1 LRGRGALGT
10 ISLAATEGT
19 GGTQGRRAQAECWS
33 VGAWGAQRLEDGGL
47 RIEDGEKKHTGCG
60 MKGGSLG
67 GAAAT
72 ALPGIIEERWSV
84 RASERGRRPEFS
96 HRYLWSSPNLRG
108 KGLGIRQREASARQA
123 QWWIKWLQRRT
134 GRSALPDH
142 WLAVPGR
149 GLSRSLRNGTIEA
162 LSTVAIDR
170 NMDKSQLT
178 GRITFQRSGK
188 VNWVR
193 FIPFTALAW
202 IASATLAV
210 LLFVLF
216 QLGIY
221 LVLLV
226 PLIFGLGV
234 GGMVLLAVDR
244 GHCRSRLAAGVLGLV
259 AGTTLYLG
267 YYYVGMVHDLGAHYA
282 DRIDLL
288 PKYISFRMKTQVI
301 RDVHAPSNEHE
312 QKPDAFNR
320 GSNWVFFAIEFGL
333 VVAIAMGSGLRRA
346 AKPYCEKCQL
356 WTKRE
361 VSQFK
366 PELGP
371 GFVEALRQG
380 AVQSLAAL
388 FTSPRKA
395 AAPNTTVALDLCPNL
410 KTGKTADCSVYL
422 SVKQVTENAKGAV
435 LDAFDQAKGKL
446 LARQVIINAEELP
459 ALLPAFSVLESVT
472 GTTAAAV
479 LEELQVKTPD
489 AAVGIF
495 ADITPV
501 DPAYRGRVLTTKT
514 KLIGN
519 ALALL
524 LILGVFGPIALCFL
538 GGAVGFPDHPP
549 VGGVSPETKLL
560 GEFIIGLG
568 IGWFAAN
575 GIMLFTAPDYFS
587 TRYLRGVIRR
597 EFGRRQQHLVNPGDP
612 EAQFVQVVPRA
623 NWGKMKLD
631 DASDV
636 GFMRI
641 DEKDG
646 RILFEGDSEDYR
658 IPVASITSCEVE
670 CFVQGQGTHGATAY
684 YRLVLAANH
693 PSGFWEAPFA
703 PRGGSGKFRAR
714 KRKKWAEEMDRR
726 IKALMQQ
733 AKANRP
739 PAVS

>member
-1 LRGRGALGT
+1 MITAAYSGFSLKLVTRLRKW
-10 ISLAATEGT
+10 
-19 GGTQGRRAQAECWS
+19 QKNRRILNRNQTM
-33 VGAWGAQRLEDGGL
+33 G
-47 RIEDGEKKHTGCG
+47 K
-60 MKGGSLG
+60 GSL
-67 GAAAT
+67 
-72 ALPGIIEERWSV
+72 I
-84 RASERGRRPEFS
+84 
-96 HRYLWSSPNLRG
+96 
-108 KGLGIRQREASARQA
+108 
-123 QWWIKWLQRRT
+123 
-134 GRSALPDH
+134 GRS
-142 WLAVPGR
+142 
-149 GLSRSLRNGTIEA
+149 S
-162 LSTVAIDR
+162 
-170 NMDKSQLT
+170 
-178 GRITFQRSGK
+178 FQSSGK

-193 FIPFTALAW
+193 FIPFAALAW
-202 IASATLAV
+202 IVSAVLAV
-210 LLFVLF
+210 LLFFLF
-216 QLGIY
+216 LWGIY

-234 GGMVLLAVDR
+234 GGMVMLAVHR
-244 GHCRSRLAAGVLGLV
+244 GDCRNRLIASVLGVLTG
-259 AGTTLYLG
+259 ATLYLG
-267 YYYVGMVHDLGAHYA
+267 YYYVGMVHDLGPFYA

-288 PKYISFRMKTQVI
+288 PRYIAFRMKTQVI
-301 RDVHAPSNEHE
+301 RDVHSPSDEPRR
-312 QKPDAFNR
+312 KPDSFSH
-320 GSNWVFFAIEFGL
+320 GSNWVFFALEFGL
-333 VVAIAMGSGLRRA
+333 VLALATGPGFRRA

-410 KTGKTADCSVYL
+410 KSGKTTDCSVYL
-422 SVKQVTENAKGAV
+422 SVKQVLENAKGAV

-459 ALLPAFSVLESVT
+459 ALLPAFSVLETVT

-479 LEELQVKTPD
+479 LEELQVKAPD
-489 AAVGIF
+489 TVVGVF

-501 DPAYRGRVLTTKT
+501 DTAYRGRVLTTKT

-519 ALALL
+519 AFMLL
-524 LILGVFGPIALCFL
+524 LILGVFGPIGLCLL
-538 GGAVGFPDHPP
+538 GGAIGFPDHPP

-568 IGWFAAN
+568 IAWFVAN

-597 EFGRRQQHLVNPGDP
+597 EFGRRPQHLVSPSDP
-612 EAQFVQVVPRA
+612 KSHFVQVVPRA
-623 NWGKMKLD
+623 NWGKIKLD

-641 DEKDG
+641 DEKNG
-646 RILFEGDSEDYR
+646 KVLFEGDNEYYR

-670 CFVQGQGTHGATAY
+670 RFVVSQGTHGATAY
-684 YRLVLAANH
+684 YRLVIAANH
-693 PSGFWEAPFA
+693 PSGFWEAPIA

-714 KRKKWAEEMDRR
+714 KRKKWAEDMDRR
-726 IKALMQQ
+726 VKALMQQ

-739 PAVS
+739 PAVL